1 MIFNAGSLWDYLQL
15 LESGPEIFSF
25 CDSVS
30 LLIKVSRI
38 SSHHK
43 VSSVLSLNPRL
54 TKHKHFYGNAFV
66 DEDSEGH
73 AGRGCKVNSAISSD

>member
-1 MIFNAGSLWDYLQL
+1 MQDFFGITLNYSNQDQKSLVSLTL
-15 LESGPEIFSF
+15 
-25 CDSVS
+25 S
-30 LLIKVSRI
+30 LLIKVSHI
-38 SSHHK
+38 LSHHK